1 MTFKNNHN
9 FNELVLTNEDI
20 RILKN
25 VLEDAVSVYD
35 EYSVCNEESDFA
47 YRILRELYTLD
58 SLVISSNN
66 VWIIELYSSIL
77 IPSKRV

>member
-47 YRILRELYTLD
+47 
-58 SLVISSNN
+58 
-66 VWIIELYSSIL
+66 
-77 IPSKRV
+77 

>member
-35 EYSVCNEESDFA
+35 EYS
-47 YRILRELYTLD
+47 
-58 SLVISSNN
+58 
-66 VWIIELYSSIL
+66 
-77 IPSKRV
+77 

>member
-9 FNELVLTNEDI
+9 FNELVVTNEDI

-47 YRILRELYTLD
+47 YCLLRDLYTLD
-58 SLVISSNN
+58 SLAISSNN
-66 VWIIELYSSIL
+66 V
-77 IPSKRV
+77 

>member
-25 VLEDAVSVYD
+25 
-35 EYSVCNEESDFA
+35 
-47 YRILRELYTLD
+47 
-58 SLVISSNN
+58 
-66 VWIIELYSSIL
+66 
-77 IPSKRV
+77 